1 MRKMISNGIKGTIR
15 AMGRRLTSVGN
26 RLSGQATPPTWE
38 DRAVRDAR
46 NMIRLAGEIAEERRA
61 AAAAGDY
68 GSMAEFDESLAYMQ
82 HSVTKVLRDILGQQD
97 HRLFSEALGCI
108 LAVSDRLAEA
118 RDLAGYASRLRSRIG
133 PVEWNTVR
141 ASAYAEVAEGMK
153 LGTLGAARRMLAP
166 PSAPVAPQVES
177 DAPPIPRHP
186 EPTAEDYAAV
196 EVYIPE
202 METEMD
208 IDPVA
213 EAARQAARNEA
224 HAGIANAMEF
234 GPYIY

>member
-26 RLSGQATPPTWE
+26 RLSGQANPPTWE

-61 AAAAGDY
+61 AAAADDY
-68 GSMAEFDESLAYMQ
+68 GSMAEFDESLACMQ

-153 LGTLGAARRMLAP
+153 LGTLGAERRMLTPAA
-166 PSAPVAPQVES
+166 APVAPQVES

-196 EVYIPE
+196 EVYIPK